1 MIANRYKYS
10 YHSVLAMSTQTN
22 HQERANTSKDI
33 FEVSKNN
40 FEMYVSEVEKTV
52 PQYFQTMSNY
62 QKTFLDTWKNTFEAV
77 LDVQRKYAQKAQINI
92 DLPEAASKAIEQA
105 TNELIKARLVQ
116 GQIVNAT
123 LDATEKNVKS
133 FNESAEAFAEFQ
145 NNLIESWFTTFKI

>member
-1 MIANRYKYS
+1 
-10 YHSVLAMSTQTN
+10 MSTQTT
-22 HQERANTSKDI
+22 HQERANTSEDI
-33 FEVSKNN
+33 FQVSKNN
-40 FEMYVSEVEKTV
+40 FENYVSEVEKTV

-62 QKTFLDTWKNTFEAV
+62 QKTFLDTWKNTFDAV
-77 LDVQRKYAQKAQINI
+77 LDVQRKFAQKAQINTE
-92 DLPEAASKAIEQA
+92 LPEATRQSIEQA
-105 TNELIKARLVQ
+105 TDELIKVRLVQ